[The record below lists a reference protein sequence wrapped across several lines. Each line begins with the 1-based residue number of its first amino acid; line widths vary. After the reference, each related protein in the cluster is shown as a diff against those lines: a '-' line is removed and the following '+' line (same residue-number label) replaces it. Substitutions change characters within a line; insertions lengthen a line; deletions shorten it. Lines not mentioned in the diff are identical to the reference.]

1 MVPKMAKQKFYT
13 KKYLK
18 KKLSDLL
25 YEKNGKRPKS
35 KTDWGDYLNEFYPIN
50 DIYGTDNYELGNLAL
65 VFYKLARVIRNDFDT
80 SSEKIGFVKMEW
92 ELGWG
97 NDVVSQ
103 YKTFDE
109 LIDYLFDETQSIFGL
124 PLKERNNF
132 FKNIR
137 NNIIEPNAWNSFI
150 YFTLGMFLIFIF
162 LKVFVYAPVEAL
174 FDLIGIANQTLEEVF
189 AIVLLFGYLYFIFVR
204 EKKN

>member
-1 MVPKMAKQKFYT
+1 MAKQKFYT

-25 YEKNGKRPKS
+25 YEQNGKRPNS
-35 KTDWGDYLNEFYPIN
+35 KISWGGYINEFYSDDGWDLN
-50 DIYGTDNYELGNLAL
+50 FNLSELAG
-65 VFYKLARVIRNDFDT
+65 VFYKLAWVIRNDFDT
-80 SSEKIGFVKMEW
+80 SSEKIRFLRMEFN
-92 ELGWG
+92 LGWG
-97 NDVVSQ
+97 IDVVSY

-109 LIDYLFDETQSIFGL
+109 FIDELFDETQSIFGL
-124 PLKERNNF
+124 PLKERNYF

-150 YFTLGMFLIFIF
+150 YFTLGIFLIFIF
-162 LKVFVYAPVEAL
+162 LKVFVITPVEAL

-189 AIVLLFGYLYFIFVR
+189 AIVLLFGYLYLIFVR